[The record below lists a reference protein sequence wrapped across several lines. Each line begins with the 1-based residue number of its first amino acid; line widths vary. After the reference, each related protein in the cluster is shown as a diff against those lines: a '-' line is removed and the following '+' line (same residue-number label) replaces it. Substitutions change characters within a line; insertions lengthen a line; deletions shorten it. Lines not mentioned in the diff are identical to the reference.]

1 MPAGRKHLAEPAG
14 RLTWRQVLSWRV
26 RRNHLARRAPRTDM
40 VEVARRV
47 AGIQAQVASAAELS
61 LAVRV
66 DGLRPSDVRAA
77 LWEDRTLARTW
88 AMRGTLHL
96 FAASDLPL
104 VTAALSTR
112 QHWKRPSWQ
121 KAFGVAPGQV
131 EELVEAIRDALDGAC
146 LTREELAEAV
156 VERVGSWA
164 REKMAGSWGS
174 FLKPA
179 AYEGV
184 LCSGPSQ
191 GGRATFVRPDQWLG
205 EWTEHDPDEA
215 LREVLRRY
223 LGAFGPATHEDFAG
237 WFGAGRARA
246 RRVVESIGQE
256 LAEVDVEGLR
266 AWILA
271 SDLRDLKRT
280 PDASPGLVR
289 LLPNFDCYVGGSRR
303 REVFIPGGFLPRVS
317 RQSGWISPVVLLD
330 GRVVGVWELDRT
342 KDAATVTVE
351 QFVELSESVRRK
363 VRTDARRLGRF
374 LESPVEVTFAG

>member
-1 MPAGRKHLAEPAG
+1 MSAVRKHLAEPAG

-26 RRNHLARRAPRTDM
+26 RRNHLAKRAPRTDM

-66 DGLRPSDVRAA
+66 DGLRPVDVRAA
-77 LWEDRTLARTW
+77 LWEDRTLGRTW

-96 FAASDLPL
+96 FAASDMPL
-104 VTAALSTR
+104 VMAALSTR

-146 LTREELAEAV
+146 LTREELAGAV
-156 VERVGSWA
+156 VERVGPWA

-179 AYEGV
+179 AYEGA

-205 EWTEHDPDEA
+205 AWTEYDPDEA
-215 LREVLRRY
+215 LREILRRY

-237 WFGAGRARA
+237 WFGTARA
-246 RRVVESIGQE
+246 KARRIVESIGEE

-266 AWILA
+266 AVILA
-271 SDLRDLKRT
+271 SDLPELERT
-280 PDASPGLVR
+280 PNSSPGVVR
-289 LLPNFDCYVGGSRR
+289 LLPNFDAYVGGTRR
-303 REVFIPGGFLPRVS
+303 REVFIPEGFLPRVS
-317 RQSGWISPVVLLD
+317 RQSGWISPVVLMD
-330 GRVVGVWELDRT
+330 GRVVGVWELDRA
-342 KDAATVTVE
+342 KDVARVTVE
-351 QFVELSESVRRK
+351 PFVPMGETVRRK

-374 LESPVEVTFAG
+374 LEAPVVVAFAG